1 MPSFDIVSE
10 VDLQEVDNAIN
21 QVKKEIGTRYDFK
34 GSKSH
39 IVFMEKESKIE
50 VLADD
55 SMKLKALTEILNQ
68 KMSKR
73 GISLKSLDYKDPEK
87 ASGDMLKQFILLKQG
102 INTDDGRKLVKKIK
116 DMPVKKVQAQIQDD
130 QVRVTAPKRDDLQ
143 MVIQNLKSSVEDID
157 LQFTNFRD

>member
-10 VDLQEVDNAIN
+10 VNLQEVDNAIN
-21 QVKKEIGTRYDFK
+21 QVRKEIETRYDFK
-34 GSKSH
+34 GSIAEIK
-39 IVFMEKESKIE
+39 FLEKDSKLE
-50 VLADD
+50 LLADD
-55 SMKLKALTEILNQ
+55 KMKLQALTEILNQ

-87 ASGDMLKQFILLKQG
+87 ASGDALRQSVILKQG
-102 INTDDGRKLVKKIK
+102 IGSDDAKKLVKKIK
-116 DMPVKKVQAQIQDD
+116 EIPVKKVQAQIQDD

-143 MVIQNLKSSVEDID
+143 AVIQALKTSVDDID

>member
-21 QVKKEIGTRYDFK
+21 QVRKEIGTRYDFK
-34 GSKSH
+34 GSIAEIK
-39 IVFMEKESKIE
+39 FTEKESRLDL
-50 VLADD
+50 LADD
-55 SMKLKALTEILNQ
+55 SMKLKSMVEILNQ

-87 ASGDMLKQFILLKQG
+87 ASGDSLRQSIILKQG
-102 INTDDGRKLVKKIK
+102 ISNEDGKKLVKKIK
-116 DMPVKKVQAQIQDD
+116 ELPVKKVQAQIQDD

-143 MVIQNLKSSVEDID
+143 EVIQSLKTLIDDID

>member
-10 VDLQEVDNAIN
+10 VNLQEVDNAIN
-21 QVKKEIGTRYDFK
+21 QVRKEIGTRYDFK
-34 GSKSH
+34 GSIAEIK
-39 IVFMEKESKIE
+39 FTEKDSKLEI
-50 VLADD
+50 LADD
-55 SMKLKALTEILNQ
+55 KMKLQALVEILNQ

-87 ASGDMLKQFILLKQG
+87 ASGDALRQTVILKQG
-102 INTDDGRKLVKKIK
+102 ISTDDGRKLVKKIK
-116 DMPVKKVQAQIQDD
+116 ELPVKKVQAQIQDD

-143 MVIQNLKSSVEDID
+143 EVIQALKASVDDID

>member
-21 QVKKEIGTRYDFK
+21 QVRKEIGTRYDFK
-34 GSKSH
+34 GSIAEIK
-39 IVFMEKESKIE
+39 FLEKDSRLEI
-50 VLADD
+50 LADD
-55 SMKLKALTEILNQ
+55 KMKLQALVEILNQ

-73 GISLKSLDYKDPEK
+73 GISLKSLEYKEAEK
-87 ASGDMLKQFILLKQG
+87 ASGDALRQSVILKQG
-102 INTDDGRKLVKKIK
+102 ISTDDGRKLVKKIK
-116 DMPVKKVQAQIQDD
+116 ELPVKKGQAQIQDD

-143 MVIQNLKSSVEDID
+143 EVMQALKASVDDID

>member
-10 VDLQEVDNAIN
+10 VNLQEVDNAIN
-21 QVKKEIGTRYDFK
+21 QVRKEIETRYDFK
-34 GSKSH
+34 GSIAEIK
-39 IVFMEKESKIE
+39 FLEKDSKLE
-50 VLADD
+50 LLADD
-55 SMKLKALTEILNQ
+55 KMKLQALTEILNQ

-87 ASGDMLKQFILLKQG
+87 ASGDALRQSVILKQG
-102 INTDDGRKLVKKIK
+102 IGSDDAKKLVKKIK
-116 DMPVKKVQAQIQDD
+116 ELPVKKVQAQIQDD

-143 MVIQNLKSSVEDID
+143 AVIQALKTSVDDID